1 MPINA
6 GKIVAY
12 LELDTSA
19 YTRGFA
25 SARNDLKVFI
35 DRSATAE
42 QKIKGLTSVMSTT
55 GSLLTKGLTVPI
67 LGVGTAAVKTAA
79 DFEAAMSQVKAISGA
94 TGSDFAALEQK
105 AIDLGASTTFSATE
119 VANAMTEMAKAGW
132 DSQQILDGMQGVLN
146 AASASG
152 EELATVSTI
161 VADSITTF
169 GLAAS
174 ESTRVADLLSQSANA
189 GTISVSDLGESIKYI
204 GPVAKT
210 MGFEIEDVVTA
221 ITALSTAGI
230 KGSQAGTALRT
241 MFARLA
247 DPTKEVKGAMEELG
261 IVIADSEGNFKD
273 MDTILAEMRKKFQT
287 LTPDMQAYYASV
299 LAGQEGMSG
308 LTALLGMAQ
317 EEYDN
322 IAKSME
328 NATGTAERTA
338 AVMQDNLSGAIEQFG
353 GALESAGIV
362 IGRRLTPYI
371 RKAADGL
378 TQLTE
383 KISNMSDEQLDSIV
397 NFASMAA
404 AMGPVLL
411 ISSKLLR
418 GLTTLG
424 RGFVS
429 VTSNVSLFI
438 QAIGLA
444 KNGMTDVAMKVSPLY
459 RGLIS
464 ITSAINPMT
473 VGIAAGGVALTALGV
488 AVYNAHKEMEEY
500 REQLRAETEEQKAL
514 TDAVNEQT
522 QAREQSVENIN
533 KSVEGALSEAAAQEE
548 LARKLQSVVDENGK
562 VIEGKET
569 YAKFIAGEL
578 SEALG
583 IEIGITDGQITNYG
597 DLTNEIY
604 DTIEA
609 KKQLAIQ
616 EALSEDYTEALKN
629 QVDARKQYNDTIYE
643 RIGLESELAAAE
655 EELRAAQEAV
665 TESAEKNGTA
675 SYEVSKQYSDAVEK
689 VNALNDKLADN
700 STQLNSAT
708 ENYEHWNQVV
718 ENYEGYS
725 AALIEGDA
733 DKINTALLKIQEG
746 FLTSNTAT
754 KESLE
759 EQKTT
764 LEEKYAEMQHALEMG
779 YEGVTQDMVDQM
791 GELVKQADTELQ
803 KELEQTKSNLTT
815 AFKNMGI
822 EVPEGMIDALA
833 SKSTDVQNQ
842 VTALFK
848 TMESGSQLGKDQ
860 LVTLFT
866 GIGLDIPEALISQ
879 LALLEPSVQEQAVSL
894 IAQLQYG
901 EQSKRADVLKQMR
914 ELGIQADDSVANGIS
929 SNTDKV
935 KDFAAKVGTAGN
947 TAMKN
952 ALQKKITTPKVSDG
966 TTNSARS
973 VAEAARS
980 SMQSVFD
987 RNPIVA
993 RVKAV
998 TSGVS
1003 AGIQSIV
1010 NGSHADGLA
1019 YVPFDGYIAELHKG
1033 ERILT
1038 EDENRSYSSGG
1049 NASGGDVFNFYNT
1062 QPNPYEYYRQMKRAK
1077 RELQYGV

>member
-397 NFASMAA
+397 QFAGMAA
-404 AMGPVLL
+404 AIGPVLL
-411 ISSKLLR
+411 ISSKLVR
-418 GLTTLG
+418 GLTTVG
-424 RGFVS
+424 RGISIVI
-429 VTSNVSLFI
+429 TQAQLFSK
-438 QAIGLA
+438 AMTA
-444 KNGMTDVAMKVSPLY
+444 ANAGMTDLAMKTSPLY
-459 RGLIS
+459 RGLTS
-464 ITSAINPMT
+464 ITGAINPMT
-473 VGIAAGGVALTALGV
+473 IGIAAGGVALTALGV

-533 KSVEGALSEAAAQEE
+533 KSVESALSEAAAQEE

-675 SYEVSKQYSDAVEK
+675 SYEVSKRYSDAVEK

-866 GIGLDIPEALISQ
+866 GIGLDVPEALISQ

-914 ELGIQADDSVANGIS
+914 ELGIQVDDSVANGIS

-1003 AGIQSIV
+1003 AGIQAIV

-1062 QPNPYEYYRQMKRAK
+1062 QPNPYEYYRQMKKAK
-1077 RELQYGV
+1077 RELQYGI